1 MENIGVI
8 FGGRSVEH
16 EVSVITGMQII
27 ENMDKSK
34 FNPIPIYINK
44 NGKFLSGESLK
55 NFKSY
60 KNQDFHDAIEV
71 FFKPEFGDRN
81 LYYIKHNEKGLFKPE
96 SDSLE
101 VYEKIDMIFF
111 ALHGTFGEDGCTQG
125 LFELMGMPYTGCG
138 VMSAAVGMDKVTMRK
153 VFESE
158 DIPMTKY
165 KYFYK
170 EELKNLQNVI
180 DKCKDLN
187 FPLFVKP
194 ANLGSSIGISKA
206 KDTLELS
213 KALEVASHY
222 DRKIIVEEAVEE
234 PREINVAVLGYE
246 DDLRVSAAEEPLG
259 FKDLLKYEDKYVS
272 GSKGAKSSQKFQ
284 SKKLPADL
292 KPEVEKEIK
301 DLAKKSF
308 RAIDGS
314 GVARIDFLLKEDSA
328 YVNEINTLPGSISFY
343 LFEVDGLKITDLITE
358 LIELG
363 RKRYEE
369 RSENNYSYDSNLFN
383 MTSYGAKI

>member
-34 FNPIPIYINK
+34 YNPIAIYITK
-44 NGKFLSGESLK
+44 DGKFLSGESLK

-60 KNQDFHDAIEV
+60 KDQDFHDGVEV
-71 FFKPEFGDRN
+71 FFKPEYGNKN
-81 LYYIKHNEKGLFKPE
+81 LYYVKHNPKKLFKAE
-96 SDSLE
+96 YDSVE
-101 VYEKIDMIFF
+101 VYEKIDGIFF

-138 VMSAAVGMDKVTMRK
+138 VMSAAVGMDKVIMRK

-158 DIPMTKY
+158 DIPMTRY
-165 KYFYK
+165 KYFFR
-170 EELKNLQNVI
+170 EELKNLKGVI
-180 DKCKDLN
+180 EKCKDLN

-194 ANLGSSIGISKA
+194 ANLGSSIGISKVENA
-206 KDTLELS
+206 LDLS
-213 KALEVASHY
+213 KALEVAAHY
-222 DRKIIVEEAVEE
+222 DRKIIVEEAVVN

-272 GSKGAKSSQKFQ
+272 GSKGAKSSQKHQ
-284 SKKLPADL
+284 NKKLPAEL
-292 KPEVEKEIK
+292 KPELEKEIK
-301 DLAKKSF
+301 ELAKKAFS
-308 RAIDGS
+308 AIDGA
-314 GVARIDFLLKEDSA
+314 GVARIDFLVDGDKA
-328 YVNEINTLPGSISFY
+328 YVNEINTLPGSIAFY
-343 LFEVDGLKITDLITE
+343 LYEVDGLMIKDLITR

-363 RKRYEE
+363 KE
-369 RSENNYSYDSNLFN
+369 RHSERAANNYSIDSNLFN

>member
-34 FNPIPIYINK
+34 YNPIAIYITK
-44 NGKFLSGESLK
+44 DGKFLSGESLK

-60 KNQDFHDAIEV
+60 KDQDFHDGVEV
-71 FFKPEFGDRN
+71 FFKPEYGNKN
-81 LYYIKHNEKGLFKPE
+81 LYYVKHNPKKLFKAE
-96 SDSLE
+96 YDSVE
-101 VYEKIDMIFF
+101 VYEKIDGIFF

-138 VMSAAVGMDKVTMRK
+138 VMSAAVGMDKVIMRK

-158 DIPMTKY
+158 DIPMTRY
-165 KYFYK
+165 KYFFR
-170 EELKNLQNVI
+170 EELKNLKGVI
-180 DKCKDLN
+180 EKCKDLN

-194 ANLGSSIGISKA
+194 ANLGSSIGISRVENA
-206 KDTLELS
+206 LDLS
-213 KALEVASHY
+213 KALEVAAHY
-222 DRKIIVEEAVEE
+222 DRKIIVEEAVVN

-246 DDLRVSAAEEPLG
+246 DGLRVSAAEEPLG

-272 GSKGAKSSQKFQ
+272 GSKGAKSSQKHQ
-284 SKKLPADL
+284 NKKLPAEL
-292 KPEVEKEIK
+292 KPELEKEIK
-301 DLAKKSF
+301 ELAKKAFS
-308 RAIDGS
+308 AIDGA
-314 GVARIDFLLKEDSA
+314 GVARIDFLVDGDKA
-328 YVNEINTLPGSISFY
+328 YVNEINTLPGSIAFY
-343 LFEVDGLKITDLITE
+343 LYEVDGLMIKDLITR

-363 RKRYEE
+363 KE
-369 RSENNYSYDSNLFN
+369 RHSERAANNYSIDSNLFN

>member
-34 FNPIPIYINK
+34 YNPIPIYITK
-44 NGKFLSGESLK
+44 DGKFLSGESLK
-55 NFKSY
+55 NFKAY
-60 KNQDFHDAIEV
+60 KDQDFHDGVEV
-71 FFKPEFGDRN
+71 FFKPEYGNKN
-81 LYYIKHNEKGLFKPE
+81 LYYVKHNPKKLFKAE
-96 SDSLE
+96 YDSVE
-101 VYEKIDMIFF
+101 VYEKIDGIFF

-138 VMSAAVGMDKVTMRK
+138 VMSAAVGMDKVIMRK

-158 DIPMTKY
+158 DIPMTRY
-165 KYFYK
+165 KYFFR
-170 EELKNLQNVI
+170 EELKNLKGVI
-180 DKCKDLN
+180 EKCKDLN

-194 ANLGSSIGISKA
+194 ANLGSSIGISRVENA
-206 KDTLELS
+206 LDLS
-213 KALEVASHY
+213 KALEVAAHY
-222 DRKIIVEEAVEE
+222 DRKIIVEEAVVN

-246 DDLRVSAAEEPLG
+246 DYLRVSAAEEPLG

-272 GSKGAKSSQKFQ
+272 GSKGAKSSQKHQ
-284 SKKLPADL
+284 NKKLPAEL
-292 KPEVEKEIK
+292 KPELEKEIK
-301 DLAKKSF
+301 ELAKKAFS
-308 RAIDGS
+308 AIDGS
-314 GVARIDFLLKEDSA
+314 GVARIDFLVDGDKA
-328 YVNEINTLPGSISFY
+328 YVNEINTLPGSIAFY
-343 LFEVDGLKITDLITE
+343 LYEVDGLMIKDLITR

-363 RKRYEE
+363 KE
-369 RSENNYSYDSNLFN
+369 RHSERAANNYSIDSNLFN

>member
-27 ENMDKSK
+27 ENMDKTK
-34 FNPIPIYINK
+34 YNPIPIYITK
-44 NGKFLSGESLK
+44 SGKFLSGESLK
-55 NFKSY
+55 NFKAY
-60 KNQDFHDAIEV
+60 KNQDFHDGVEV
-71 FFKPEFGDRN
+71 FFKPIYGDKN
-81 LYYIKHNEKGLFKPE
+81 LYCIRHNEKKLFKPE
-96 SDSLE
+96 YDSVE
-101 VYEKIDMIFF
+101 VFEKIDAIFF

-138 VMSAAVGMDKVTMRK
+138 VMSAAVGMDKVIMRK

-165 KYFYK
+165 KYFYR
-170 EELKNLQNVI
+170 EELKNLKGLI
-180 DKCKDLN
+180 EKCKDLN

-194 ANLGSSIGISKA
+194 ANLGSSIGISRVENA
-206 KDTLELS
+206 LDLS
-213 KALEVASHY
+213 KALEVAAHY
-222 DRKIIVEEAVEE
+222 DRKIIVEEAVVN

-246 DDLRVSAAEEPLG
+246 NDLRVSAAEEPLG

-272 GSKGAKSSQKFQ
+272 GSKGAKSSQKHQ
-284 SKKLPADL
+284 NKKLPAEL
-292 KPEVEKEIK
+292 KPELEKEIK
-301 DLAKKSF
+301 ELAKKAFS
-308 RAIDGS
+308 AIDGA
-314 GVARIDFLLKEDSA
+314 GVARIDFLVDGDKA
-328 YVNEINTLPGSISFY
+328 YVNEINTLPGSIAFY
-343 LFEVDGLKITDLITE
+343 LYEVDGLMIKDLITR

-363 RKRYEE
+363 KGRHSE
-369 RSENNYSYDSNLFN
+369 RAANNYSIDSNLFN

>member
-34 FNPIPIYINK
+34 YNPIPIYITK
-44 NGKFLSGESLK
+44 DGKFLSGESLK
-55 NFKSY
+55 NFKAY
-60 KNQDFHDAIEV
+60 KDQDFHDGVEV
-71 FFKPEFGDRN
+71 FFKPEYGNKN
-81 LYYIKHNEKGLFKPE
+81 LYYVKHNPKKLFKAE
-96 SDSLE
+96 YDSIE
-101 VYEKIDMIFF
+101 VYQKIDAIFF

-138 VMSAAVGMDKVTMRK
+138 VMSAAVGMDKVIMRK

-165 KYFYK
+165 KYFYR
-170 EELKNLQNVI
+170 EELKNLKGLI
-180 DKCKDLN
+180 EKCKDLN

-194 ANLGSSIGISKA
+194 ANLGSSIGISRVENA
-206 KDTLELS
+206 LDLS
-213 KALEVASHY
+213 KALEVAAHY
-222 DRKIIVEEAVEE
+222 DRKIIVEEAVVN

-246 DDLRVSAAEEPLG
+246 NDLRVSAAEEPLG

-272 GSKGAKSSQKFQ
+272 GSKGAKSSQKHQ
-284 SKKLPADL
+284 NKKLPAEL
-292 KPEVEKEIK
+292 KPELEKEIK
-301 DLAKKSF
+301 ELAKKAFS
-308 RAIDGS
+308 AIDGA
-314 GVARIDFLLKEDSA
+314 GVARIDFLVDGDKA
-328 YVNEINTLPGSISFY
+328 YVNEINTLPGSIAFY
-343 LFEVDGLKITDLITE
+343 LYEVDGLMIKDLITR

-363 RKRYEE
+363 KE
-369 RSENNYSYDSNLFN
+369 RHSERAANNYSIDSNLFN
-383 MTSYGAKI
+383 ITSYGEKI

>member
-34 FNPIPIYINK
+34 YNPIPIYITK
-44 NGKFLSGESLK
+44 DGKFLSGESLK

-60 KNQDFHDAIEV
+60 KDQDFHDGVEV
-71 FFKPEFGDRN
+71 FFKPEYGNKN
-81 LYYIKHNEKGLFKPE
+81 LYYVKHNPRKLFKAE
-96 SDSLE
+96 YDSIE
-101 VYEKIDMIFF
+101 VYQKIDAIFF

-138 VMSAAVGMDKVTMRK
+138 VMSAAVGMDKVIMRK

-165 KYFYK
+165 KYFYR
-170 EELKNLQNVI
+170 EELKNLKGLI
-180 DKCKDLN
+180 EKCKDLN

-194 ANLGSSIGISKA
+194 ANLGSSIGISRVENA
-206 KDTLELS
+206 LDLS
-213 KALEVASHY
+213 KALEVAAHY
-222 DRKIIVEEAVEE
+222 DRKIIVEEAVVN

-246 DDLRVSAAEEPLG
+246 NDLRVSAAEEPLG

-272 GSKGAKSSQKFQ
+272 GSKGAKSSQKHQ
-284 SKKLPADL
+284 NKKLPAEL
-292 KPEVEKEIK
+292 KPELEKEIK
-301 DLAKKSF
+301 ELAKKAFS
-308 RAIDGS
+308 AIDGA
-314 GVARIDFLLKEDSA
+314 GVARIDFLVDGDKA
-328 YVNEINTLPGSISFY
+328 YVNEINTLPGSIAFY
-343 LFEVDGLKITDLITE
+343 LYEVDGLMIKDLITR

-363 RKRYEE
+363 KE
-369 RSENNYSYDSNLFN
+369 RHSERAANNYSIDSNLFN

>member
-34 FNPIPIYINK
+34 YNTIPIYITK
-44 NGKFLSGESLK
+44 DGKFLSGESLK
-55 NFKSY
+55 NFKAY
-60 KNQDFHDAIEV
+60 KDQDFHDGVEV
-71 FFKPEFGDRN
+71 FFKPEYGNKN
-81 LYYIKHNEKGLFKPE
+81 LYYVKHNPKKLFKAE
-96 SDSLE
+96 YDSVE
-101 VYEKIDMIFF
+101 VYEKIDAIFF

-138 VMSAAVGMDKVTMRK
+138 VMSAAVGMDKVIMRK

-158 DIPMTKY
+158 DIPMTRY
-165 KYFYK
+165 KYFFR
-170 EELKNLQNVI
+170 EELKNLKGVI
-180 DKCKDLN
+180 EKCKDLN

-194 ANLGSSIGISKA
+194 ANLGSSIGISRVENA
-206 KDTLELS
+206 LDLS
-213 KALEVASHY
+213 KALEVAAHY
-222 DRKIIVEEAVEE
+222 DRKIIVEEAVVK

-246 DDLRVSAAEEPLG
+246 EDLRVSVAEEPLG

-272 GSKGAKSSQKFQ
+272 GSKGAKSSQKHQ
-284 SKKLPADL
+284 NKKLPAEL
-292 KPEVEKEIK
+292 KPELEKEIK
-301 DLAKKSF
+301 ELAKKAFS
-308 RAIDGS
+308 AIDGA
-314 GVARIDFLLKEDSA
+314 GVARIDFLVDGDKA
-328 YVNEINTLPGSISFY
+328 YVNEINTLPGSIAFY
-343 LFEVDGLKITDLITE
+343 LYEVDGLMIKDLITR

-363 RKRYEE
+363 KE
-369 RSENNYSYDSNLFN
+369 RHSERAANNYSIDSNLFN

>member
-1 MENIGVI
+1 MGNIGVI

-34 FNPIPIYINK
+34 YNPIPIYITK
-44 NGKFLSGESLK
+44 DGKFLSGESLK

-60 KNQDFHDAIEV
+60 KDQDFHDGVEV
-71 FFKPEFGDRN
+71 FFKPEYGNKN
-81 LYYIKHNEKGLFKPE
+81 LYYVKHNPKKLFKAE
-96 SDSLE
+96 YDSVE
-101 VYEKIDMIFF
+101 VYEKIDGIFF

-138 VMSAAVGMDKVTMRK
+138 VMSAAVGMDKVIMRK

-158 DIPMTKY
+158 DIPMTRY
-165 KYFYK
+165 KYFFR
-170 EELKNLQNVI
+170 EELKNLKGVI
-180 DKCKDLN
+180 EKCKDLN

-194 ANLGSSIGISKA
+194 ANLGSSIGISRVENA
-206 KDTLELS
+206 LDLS
-213 KALEVASHY
+213 KALEVAAHY
-222 DRKIIVEEAVEE
+222 DRKVIVEEAVVN

-272 GSKGAKSSQKFQ
+272 GSKGAKSSQKHQ
-284 SKKLPADL
+284 NKKLPAEL
-292 KPEVEKEIK
+292 KPELEKEIK
-301 DLAKKSF
+301 ELAKKAFS
-308 RAIDGS
+308 AIDGA
-314 GVARIDFLLKEDSA
+314 GVARIDFLVEGDKA
-328 YVNEINTLPGSISFY
+328 YVNEINTLPGSIAFY
-343 LFEVDGLKITDLITE
+343 LYEVDGLMIKDLITR

-363 RKRYEE
+363 KARHSE
-369 RSENNYSYDSNLFN
+369 RAANNYSIDSNLFN

>member
-16 EVSVITGMQII
+16 EVSVITGMQVI

-34 FNPIPIYINK
+34 YNPIPIYITK
-44 NGKFLSGESLK
+44 DGKFLSGESLK

-60 KNQDFHDAIEV
+60 KDQDFHDGVEV
-71 FFKPEFGDRN
+71 FFKPEYGNKN
-81 LYYIKHNEKGLFKPE
+81 LYYVKHNLKKLFKAE
-96 SDSLE
+96 YDSIE
-101 VYEKIDMIFF
+101 VYKKIDAIFF

-158 DIPMTKY
+158 NIPMTKY
-165 KYFYK
+165 KYFYR
-170 EELKNLQNVI
+170 EELKNLKGLI
-180 DKCKDLN
+180 EKCKDLN

-194 ANLGSSIGISKA
+194 ANLGSSIGISRVENA
-206 KDTLELS
+206 LDLS
-213 KALEVASHY
+213 KALEVAAHY
-222 DRKIIVEEAVEE
+222 DRKIIVEEAVVN

-246 DDLRVSAAEEPLG
+246 NDLRVSAAEEPLG

-272 GSKGAKSSQKFQ
+272 GSKGAKSSQKHQ
-284 SKKLPADL
+284 NKKLPAEL
-292 KPEVEKEIK
+292 KPELEKEIK
-301 DLAKKSF
+301 ELAKKAFS
-308 RAIDGS
+308 AIDGA
-314 GVARIDFLLKEDSA
+314 GVARIDFLVDGDKA
-328 YVNEINTLPGSISFY
+328 YVNEINTLPGSIAFY
-343 LFEVDGLKITDLITE
+343 LYEVDGLMIKDLITR

-363 RKRYEE
+363 KE
-369 RSENNYSYDSNLFN
+369 RHSERAANNYSSDSN
-383 MTSYGAKI
+383 

>member
-34 FNPIPIYINK
+34 YNPIPIYITK
-44 NGKFLSGESLK
+44 DGKFLSGESLK
-55 NFKSY
+55 NFKAY
-60 KNQDFHDAIEV
+60 KDQDFHDGIEV
-71 FFKPEFGDRN
+71 FFKPEYGNKN
-81 LYYIKHNEKGLFKPE
+81 LYYIKHNPKKLFKAE
-96 SDSLE
+96 YDSIE
-101 VYEKIDMIFF
+101 VYEKIDAIFF

-125 LFELMGMPYTGCG
+125 LFELMDMPYTGCG
-138 VMSAAVGMDKVTMRK
+138 VMSAAVGMDKVIMRK

-158 DIPMTKY
+158 DIPMTRY
-165 KYFYK
+165 KYFFR
-170 EELKNLQNVI
+170 EELKNLKGVI
-180 DKCKDLN
+180 EKCKDLN

-194 ANLGSSIGISKA
+194 ANLGSSIGISRVENA
-206 KDTLELS
+206 LDLS
-213 KALEVASHY
+213 KALEVAAHY
-222 DRKIIVEEAVEE
+222 DRKIIVEEAVVN

-246 DDLRVSAAEEPLG
+246 NELRVSAAEEPIG

-272 GSKGAKSSQKFQ
+272 GSKGAKSSQKNQ
-284 SKKLPADL
+284 NKKLPADL

-301 DLAKKSF
+301 DLAKKAFS
-308 RAIDGS
+308 AIDGA
-314 GVARIDFLLKEDSA
+314 GVARIDFLVDGDKA

-343 LFEVDGLKITDLITE
+343 LYEVDGLMIKDLITR

-363 RKRYEE
+363 KKRHED
-369 RSENNYSYDSNLFN
+369 RAANNYSIDSNLFN

>member
-34 FNPIPIYINK
+34 YNPIPIYITK
-44 NGKFLSGESLK
+44 DGKFLSGESLK
-55 NFKSY
+55 NFKAY
-60 KNQDFHDAIEV
+60 KDQDFHDGIEV
-71 FFKPEFGDRN
+71 FFKPEYGNKN
-81 LYYIKHNEKGLFKPE
+81 LYYVKHNPKKLFKAE
-96 SDSLE
+96 YDSIE
-101 VYEKIDMIFF
+101 VYEKIDAIFF

-138 VMSAAVGMDKVTMRK
+138 VMSAAVGMDKVIMRK

-158 DIPMTKY
+158 DIPMTRY
-165 KYFYK
+165 KYFFR
-170 EELKNLQNVI
+170 EELKNLKGVI
-180 DKCKDLN
+180 EKCKDLN

-194 ANLGSSIGISKA
+194 ANLGSSIGISRVENA
-206 KDTLELS
+206 LDLS
-213 KALEVASHY
+213 KALEVAAHY
-222 DRKIIVEEAVEE
+222 DRKIIVEEAVVN

-246 DDLRVSAAEEPLG
+246 NDLRVSAAEEPIG
-259 FKDLLKYEDKYVS
+259 FKDLLKYEDKYVA
-272 GSKGAKSSQKFQ
+272 GSKGAKSSQKNQ
-284 SKKLPADL
+284 NKKLPADL

-301 DLAKKSF
+301 DLAKKAFS
-308 RAIDGS
+308 AIDGA
-314 GVARIDFLLKEDSA
+314 GVARIDFLVDGDKA

-343 LFEVDGLKITDLITE
+343 LYEVDGLMIKDLITR

-363 RKRYEE
+363 KKRHED
-369 RSENNYSYDSNLFN
+369 RAANNYSIDSNLFN

>member
-27 ENMDKSK
+27 ENMDRSK
-34 FNPIPIYINK
+34 YNPIPIYINK

-60 KNQDFHDAIEV
+60 KNGDFHDATEV

-96 SDSLE
+96 TYSIE

-138 VMSAAVGMDKVTMRK
+138 VMSGAVGMDKVTMRK

-170 EELKNLQNVI
+170 EELKNLKKVTE
-180 DKCKDLN
+180 KCKDLN

-194 ANLGSSIGISKA
+194 ANLGSSIGISKV
-206 KDTLELS
+206 KDALELS
-213 KALEVASHY
+213 KALEVASMY
-222 DRKIIVEEAVEE
+222 DRKIIVEEAVVE

-246 DDLRVSAAEEPLG
+246 NDLRVSAAEEPLG
-259 FKDLLKYEDKYVS
+259 FHDLLKYEDKYVS

-284 SKKLPADL
+284 NKKLPADL
-292 KPEVEKEIK
+292 TPEMEKEIK
-301 DLAKKSF
+301 QLAKKSF

-314 GVARIDFLLKEDSA
+314 GVARIDFLVKDDKA

-343 LFEVDGLKITDLITE
+343 LFEVDGLDIKNLITE

-363 RKRYEE
+363 RKRHDE
-369 RSENNYSYDSNLFN
+369 RAENNYSYDSNLFN